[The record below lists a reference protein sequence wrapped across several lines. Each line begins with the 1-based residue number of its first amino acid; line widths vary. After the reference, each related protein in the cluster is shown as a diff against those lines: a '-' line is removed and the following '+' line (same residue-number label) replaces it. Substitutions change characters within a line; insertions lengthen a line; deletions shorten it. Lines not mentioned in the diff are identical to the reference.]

1 MAPTFS
7 LGSAWAEQYVS
18 GMVLLNMLLGQA
30 SAVTPVRAPDQES
43 LLQTLQE
50 IARGAY
56 RPERHFRAGRASA
69 VAFTIEPPPL
79 AASQTYHVLVLN
91 ASTKTTDFGST
102 ETGGIA
108 FENPVWAIFAAQAI
122 AARSGLGVP
131 AAGSNTELWARL
143 SGLAAAV
150 RGGTYS
156 PTAFFGPVTGWL
168 PPSAPP
174 AFHVV
179 EVTEAKLKALRERG
193 IQSFGT
199 PSPKLYELFE
209 RPSAR

>member
-7 LGSAWAEQYVS
+7 LGSAWADQYVS

-30 SAVTPVRAPDQES
+30 TAVTPLRAPDQES

-50 IARGAY
+50 IARGTY
-56 RPERHFRAGRASA
+56 RPERYFRAGRASPA
-69 VAFTIEPPPL
+69 ALTLEPPAL
-79 AASQTYHVLVLN
+79 AASQTYNVLVLN
-91 ASTKTTDFGST
+91 ASTRTTDSAST

-122 AARSGLGVP
+122 AARSGRGVP
-131 AAGSNTELWARL
+131 AAGSNPQLWARL
-143 SGLAAAV
+143 SDLSAAV
-150 RGGTYS
+150 RGGKYS
-156 PTAFFGPVTGWL
+156 PDGFFGPISGWL

-199 PSPKLYELFE
+199 PSPKIYELFE
-209 RPSAR
+209 RPAAR

>member
-1 MAPTFS
+1 MAPAFS

-30 SAVTPVRAPDQES
+30 TAVAPLRAPDQES

-50 IARGAY
+50 IARGTY
-56 RPERHFRAGRASA
+56 RPERYFRAGRASPA
-69 VAFTIEPPPL
+69 VLTLEPPPL
-79 AASQTYHVLVLN
+79 AASQTYHILVLN
-91 ASTKTTDFGST
+91 ASTRTTDFGST
-102 ETGGIA
+102 QSGGIA

-122 AARSGLGVP
+122 AVRSGLGVP

-143 SGLAAAV
+143 SDLAIAV
-150 RGGTYS
+150 RGGNYS
-156 PTAFFGPVTGWL
+156 PAAFFGPVTGWV

-209 RPSAR
+209 RPAAR